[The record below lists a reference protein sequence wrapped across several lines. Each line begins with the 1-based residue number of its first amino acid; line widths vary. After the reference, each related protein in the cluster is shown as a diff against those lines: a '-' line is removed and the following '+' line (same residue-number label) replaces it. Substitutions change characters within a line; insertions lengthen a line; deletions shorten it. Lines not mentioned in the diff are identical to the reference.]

1 MIPVLM
7 RNSFQNQRIL
17 IAEDDPS
24 IGIGLEELFASEGFQ
39 VERVTKGIEVLK
51 NIEKFKPHLLI
62 LDVMLPGKDGISI
75 CRDLREVSPTLPVLM
90 LTAKGE
96 ELDKVRGLDVGAD
109 DYMTKPF
116 GVRELLARVQALFR
130 RYTLTIK
137 NSDITQKSN
146 ALFQVGDAQ
155 VNPKTFEITLNGI
168 VVGISSKELKLLQ
181 CFHAHQGEV
190 LSRDQLLDE
199 VWGYNYSGNTRTL
212 DQVVVKLRR
221 LIGEPEG
228 KPKHLKTIHGTGY
241 KLVNHSDLS

>member
-1 MIPVLM
+1 MS
-7 RNSFQNQRIL
+7 NSFKNQRIL

-24 IGIGLEELFASEGFQ
+24 IGIGLEELFDSEGFQ
-39 VERVTKGIEVLK
+39 VRRIMNGDEVLRGV
-51 NIEKFKPHLLI
+51 ETFKPHLMI
-62 LDVMLPGKDGISI
+62 LDVMLPEKDGISI
-75 CRDLREVSPTLPVLM
+75 CRDLRKEKSKIPVLM

-116 GVRELLARVQALFR
+116 GVRELLARVQALLR
-130 RYTLTIK
+130 RSAFAAES
-137 NSDITQKSN
+137 SDKQSESSVT
-146 ALFQVGDAQ
+146 FHVGEAQ
-155 VNPKTFEITLNGI
+155 INPKTFELTLKNS
-168 VVGISSKELKLLQ
+168 VTSLSAKELKLLQ

-190 LSRDQLLDE
+190 LTRDQLLNE

-228 KPKHLKTIHGTGY
+228 KPEYLKTIHGTGY
-241 KLVNHSDLS
+241 KLVSDSKLE